1 MATEVKVCGVCS
13 KNDAARECS
22 ECGIPICDMCA
33 KEVLLQ
39 DFSPGS
45 MVKPGVSLSPLRAGQ
60 TKKKVCPKCLAEVDF
75 M

>member
-1 MATEVKVCGVCS
+1 
-13 KNDAARECS
+13 
-22 ECGIPICDMCA
+22 MCA

-39 DFSPGS
+39 DLSPGT
-45 MVKPGVSLSPLRAGQ
+45 MVKPGVTMSPVRAGQ